1 MLNILARYH
10 LEKKKNVIIITGRKS
25 CINISK
31 SFELQDLTS
40 IVTSYLSSLVNL
52 ATQSEPIVS
61 SSSSFRE
68 EGLAT
73 SAEISSKR
81 FSSLENR
88 KGEKPKQINARK

>member
-10 LEKKKNVIIITGRKS
+10 LEKKKNVIIITGRKG

-61 SSSSFRE
+61 SSSFRK

-73 SAEISSKR
+73 SAEISSKT

-88 KGEKPKQINARK
+88 KGKKPK